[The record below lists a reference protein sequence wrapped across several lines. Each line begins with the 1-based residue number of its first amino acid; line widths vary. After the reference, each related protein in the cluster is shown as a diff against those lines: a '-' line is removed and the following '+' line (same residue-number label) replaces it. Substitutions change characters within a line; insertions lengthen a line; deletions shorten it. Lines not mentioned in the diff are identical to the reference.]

1 MRNDGRV
8 GGARFLRKAVVK
20 DNAGF
25 ANQRTFAVLAFIDRY
40 TQNSRPVICHL
51 FILETETWVGCTS
64 LPRFVQPPPFLNF
77 KTKAIQ
83 LPVISDTTMARY

>member
-1 MRNDGRV
+1 MQPICYNLREVRGARRVRNDGRV

-40 TQNSRPVICHL
+40 TQTPGL
-51 FILETETWVGCTS
+51 
-64 LPRFVQPPPFLNF
+64 
-77 KTKAIQ
+77 
-83 LPVISDTTMARY
+83 